1 MNFNKFPS
9 YNRPF
14 CILWTKA
21 PTQGSDEQNTVIY
34 MKLYNQAL
42 ISCLWVCSLE
52 QNAGK
57 VNKTKLWHLLGSRR
71 NDCLSGYDFGT
82 VRIEK
87 YIIITGE
94 IWSNFFVL
102 RSIIMAHRVLRNA
115 QLRFYTVHL
124 KGNKCCLYLIYLT

>member
-102 RSIIMAHRVLRNA
+102 KSIRPQSFMECPVKILYCTS
-115 QLRFYTVHL
+115 L
-124 KGNKCCLYLIYLT
+124 GNKCCLYLIYLT